1 MTWRDQLQ
9 KASFRNVPFEV
20 ESDDATFG
28 RRVEV
33 HEYPQRD
40 MPYAEDLGRKARERN
55 LTAFVIGDD
64 YMTQRD
70 NLLAAFEKAGS
81 GELVHPYYGRMV
93 VTVTDV
99 RVSHSFRDGGMCSF
113 QISFVE
119 AGELAYP
126 AAVNATSTQSLLAA
140 DEVEVTVVNTF
151 TADFSVDNLPEF
163 AVQDAFDTM
172 NDALSVVDNALAGA
186 SVILSNPLSLL
197 SDDLANLIRTPGQL
211 ASRFMGIFA
220 KGNAVLSQISGLGDI
235 NALNMLNALTTLR
248 LTSLFSQR
256 YSGGNTPTRVR
267 MVQNKNAINTLVRQA
282 LITQSAGMVAAM
294 PLPVYD
300 DAIVIKNEL
309 LATIDTEIETANDE
323 TYLALK
329 TLRSKTYADITART
343 QGAARLKNITPKEV
357 MPALVLAYDLY
368 EDTGRDGEII
378 ERNKVRHPGFVPAD
392 TIKVLSA

>member
-1 MTWRDQLQ
+1 M
-9 KASFRNVPFEV
+9 PFEV

-55 LTAFVIGDD
+55 LTAFVIGED
-64 YMTQRD
+64 YMTKRD
-70 NLLAAFEKAGS
+70 ALLAAFEKAGS

-93 VTVTDV
+93 VAVTDV

-113 QISFVE
+113 QISFIE
-119 AGELAYP
+119 SGELAYP

-140 DEVEVTVVNTF
+140 DALETNAIDDF
-151 TADFSVDNLPEF
+151 TENFSVDSLPEF
-163 AVQDAFDTM
+163 AVTDAITEFNEGLTSIDG
-172 NDALSVVDNALAGA
+172 ALTSAGVV
-186 SVILSNPLSLL
+186 LSNPLSLL
-197 SDDLANLIRTPGQL
+197 SDDLADLIRTPGQL
-211 ASRFMGIFA
+211 ATRFFGIFA

-235 NALNMLNALTTLR
+235 NAINMLNSLTTLR
-248 LTSLFSQR
+248 LTSLFSQT
-256 YSGGNTPTRVR
+256 YVGDNTPTRAR
-267 MVQNKNAINTLVRQA
+267 MVKNKNAINTMIRQA

-309 LATIDTEIETANDE
+309 LATIDAEIETANDE

>member
-1 MTWRDQLQ
+1 MSWRDQLQ

-40 MPYAEDLGRKARERN
+40 IPYAEDLGRKARERN

-64 YMTQRD
+64 YMTKRD
-70 NLLAAFEKAGS
+70 ALLAAFEKAGS

-163 AVQDAFDTM
+163 AVT
-172 NDALSVVDNALAGA
+172 DALTELNEGLTSIDGALTSAGVV
-186 SVILSNPLSLL
+186 LSNPLSLL
-197 SDDLANLIRTPGQL
+197 SDDLADLIRTPGQL
-211 ASRFMGIFA
+211 ATRFLGIFA

-235 NALNMLNALTTLR
+235 NAINMLNALTTLR

-256 YSGGNTPTRVR
+256 YSGGNTPTRAR

-343 QGAARLKNITPKEV
+343 QGAARLKNIMPKEV
-357 MPALVLAYDLY
+357 MPSLVLAYDLY
-368 EDTGRDGEII
+368 EDTGRDNEII

>member
-1 MTWRDQLQ
+1 M
-9 KASFRNVPFEV
+9 PFEV
-20 ESDDATFG
+20 ESDDSTFG

-64 YMTQRD
+64 YMTKRD
-70 NLLAAFEKAGS
+70 ALLAAFEKAGS

-140 DEVEVTVVNTF
+140 DVLETNAIDDF
-151 TADFSVDNLPEF
+151 TENFSVDSLPEF
-163 AVQDAFDTM
+163 AVTDAITEFNEGLTSIDG
-172 NDALSVVDNALAGA
+172 ALTSAGVV
-186 SVILSNPLSLL
+186 LSNPLSLL
-197 SDDLANLIRTPGQL
+197 SDDLADLIRTPGQL
-211 ASRFMGIFA
+211 ATRFFGIFA

-235 NALNMLNALTTLR
+235 NAINMLNALTTLR

-256 YSGGNTPTRVR
+256 YSGGNTPTRAR

-309 LATIDTEIETANDE
+309 LATIDTEIETANDK

>member
-64 YMTQRD
+64 YMAKRD
-70 NLLAAFEKAGS
+70 ALLAAFEKAGS

-93 VTVTDV
+93 VAVTDV

-113 QISFVE
+113 QISFIE
-119 AGELAYP
+119 SGELAYP

-140 DEVEVTVVNTF
+140 DVLETNAINDF
-151 TADFSVDNLPEF
+151 TENFSVDSLPEF
-163 AVQDAFDTM
+163 AVTDAITEFNEGLTSIDG
-172 NDALSVVDNALAGA
+172 ALTSAG
-186 SVILSNPLSLL
+186 VILSNPLSLL
-197 SDDLANLIRTPGQL
+197 SDDLADLIRTPGQL
-211 ASRFMGIFA
+211 ATRFFGIFA
-220 KGNAVLSQISGLGDI
+220 KGNAVLTQASGLGDI
-235 NALNMLNALTTLR
+235 NAINMLNALTTLR

-256 YSGGNTPTRVR
+256 YSGGNTPTRAR